1 MHYYSN
7 ELTVYILVSFFINLS
22 RIFEGG
28 GEKTPDKL
36 FVKMEKE
43 KIINEIHGTR
53 RYFVE
58 KNFS

>member
-1 MHYYSN
+1 
-7 ELTVYILVSFFINLS
+7 VSFFINLS